1 MSQVDL
7 GSLYPPC
14 PPPSINLVFPK
25 PFGCCP
31 SFYLK
36 SNIRKVAYR
45 HMIWPLSSS
54 HSSSLALC
62 YVIMSFLKSACSR
75 KVLCSSSVG
84 PHGSS
89 NELYHFASRPSNVL
103 LVLLP
108 ILFYSP
114 SSGCL
119 LLIFSSFKLNV
130 AFTMKFS
137 LTL

>member
-25 PFGCCP
+25 PFFGCFP
-31 SFYLK
+31 SSYVK
-36 SNIRKVAYR
+36 SNILKVAYR

-62 YVIMSFLKSACSR
+62 YVIISFLKPACSR
-75 KVLCSSSVG
+75 TVLSSSSVALY
-84 PHGSS
+84 GSS
-89 NELYHFASRPSNVL
+89 NEPYHFASRPSNVL
-103 LVLLP
+103 LLLLP
-108 ILFYSP
+108 ILFSSP

-119 LLIFSSFKLNV
+119 LLIFQLQIKCCFHRAV
-130 AFTMKFS
+130 S